1 MKLVVPEMR
10 KLFRCVLFLVLLLP
24 LFAAFQPAQ
33 AETGTVVRVDPTM
46 LTVNAQQDF
55 SIDIKVEDVEN
66 LYGFDVS
73 VQYDPDY
80 LDLNNVEL
88 GDFLESGILMID
100 DNDPGIINFINSQLN
115 DPLDPVLPKSGSGIL
130 FTIHFSS
137 RLLDG
142 QTPLTILEP
151 DNMPLLSASPDE
163 EVMEIPCSVEHGTV
177 TIVNV
182 QPEMFITFLPLVMH

>member
-1 MKLVVPEMR
+1 MKLMVPEMR

-33 AETGTVVRVDPTM
+33 AETSTVVRVDPPT
-46 LTVNAQQDF
+46 LTVNTEQYF
-55 SIDIKVEDVEN
+55 SVDIMVEDVEE
-66 LYGFDVS
+66 LWGFDVS

-80 LDLNNVEL
+80 LDMTDVVL
-88 GDFLESGILMID
+88 GPFLDEGILIID
-100 DNDPGIINFINSQLN
+100 DDPGLINVINAQLN
-115 DPLDPVLPKSGSGIL
+115 DQDDPVSSKSGSGIL
-130 FTIHFSS
+130 FTLHFSS

-151 DNMPLLSASPDE
+151 ENMPLLSASPDA
-163 EVMEIPCSVEHGTV
+163 EVMEIPCSVKPGTV

-182 QPEMFITFLPLVMH
+182 QPEMFYIFLPLVMH